1 MTSVSVIIPTYQSGR
16 FISQAIDSVL
26 TQTFKDFEII
36 VVDDG
41 STDNTR
47 EVINHYSS
55 EGRIRY
61 YYQSNHGPA
70 AARNLGIRMSSGENI
85 AFLDADDLWL
95 PTKLEIQTKLLDE
108 NPAIDLV
115 FCDSYVFNETGVQQK
130 TLFDLSSP
138 ASGRVFEKLFYLN
151 FIPLLT
157 VMVRSR
163 VFDVIGFFDE
173 TVIGPEDY
181 DLWLRISQ
189 TYMVDFIQEPLAKY
203 RISSG
208 QISQQQI
215 RMLENEIK
223 VKEKALSYSPLLLTL
238 PKSVLDKGYF
248 NLLIR
253 IAKLLLQNNQKSE
266 SRIYLDNYIKRR
278 GITIRFLAARG
289 LFVLPYTIQ
298 RAVLYVWDSI
308 RIPHTH

>member
-1 MTSVSVIIPTYQSGR
+1 MYKVSVIIPTYQSGR

-26 TQTFKDFEII
+26 TQTYKDFEII
-36 VVDDG
+36 IVDDG
-41 STDNTR
+41 STDNTH
-47 EVINHYSS
+47 EVINKYATD
-55 EGRIRY
+55 ERIRY
-61 YYQSNHGPA
+61 YYQTNNGPA

-95 PTKLEIQTKLLDE
+95 PAKLEKQIKLLEDY
-108 NPAIDLV
+108 PAIDLV
-115 FCDSYVFNETGVQQK
+115 FCDAYIFDETGMQQK
-130 TLFDLSSP
+130 TLFNLSSP
-138 ASGRVFEKLFYLN
+138 SSGRVLEKLFYLN

-157 VMVRSR
+157 VVVRR
-163 VFDVIGFFDE
+163 KVFDVVGYFDE

-189 TYMVDFIQEPLAKY
+189 TYLIDFIQEPLAKY

-223 VKEKALSYSPLLLTL
+223 VKEKAFSNSPLLLTL
-238 PKSVLDKGYF
+238 TKSVLDKGFF

-253 IAKLLLQNNQKSE
+253 IAKLLLQNNQKKD
-266 SRIYLDNYIKRR
+266 SRIYLDKYLKLR
-278 GITIRFLAARG
+278 GFTIRFLAARG
-289 LFVLPYTIQ
+289 LFLLPYTIQ
-298 RAVLYVWDSI
+298 RAVLGIWDSI
-308 RIPHTH
+308 RMPHTH